1 MDMDDRSFGARFI
14 EEMRRLTQS
23 TVGFDYR
30 EVQRISQMSREEFR
44 AALGDRLAPS
54 TFWEDPAAGSEPES
68 LARAVFESQSS
79 DAISVIVG
87 MLGGLT

>member
-30 EVQRISQMSREEFR
+30 EVQRISCMNRDEFR
-44 AALGDRLAPS
+44 AALGDRLAPKA
-54 TFWEDPAAGSEPES
+54 FWEDPDTASEPER
-68 LARAVFESQSS
+68 LARAVFERQSS
-79 DAISVIVG
+79 DVSVIVAI
-87 MLGGLT
+87 LGGLT